1 MGPRLYS
8 RSALMSTSSKG
19 KLSPNLEFQFEY
31 RGPRA
36 IRNHCAPVGGEGGR
50 QIQLLKKPSPAQA
63 PQPCTSVRAPEE
75 AASAQCTGKGVMK
88 EQGQLQN
95 CFLSKALPTTF
106 CREVPEP
113 FVWIQCFSL
122 SLEASG
128 QGEGKGGI
136 GRRGRELSLVLA
148 TARGNVFSLKNL
160 NHLQIRQTAQHAHE
174 HTCTCTLVSKQP
186 TATAT
191 ATSPNHLRTPSF
203 HSKRVCLLVPQIP
216 LIQGRHNSLCKSTFL
231 RAANPPLGNFMCPHL

>member
-1 MGPRLYS
+1 MH
-8 RSALMSTSSKG
+8 
-19 KLSPNLEFQFEY
+19 N
-31 RGPRA
+31 
-36 IRNHCAPVGGEGGR
+36 
-50 QIQLLKKPSPAQA
+50 AQ
-63 PQPCTSVRAPEE
+63 
-75 AASAQCTGKGVMK
+75 GKGVMK

-106 CREVPEP
+106 CREAPEP
-113 FVWIQCFSL
+113 FFWIQCFSL

-128 QGEGKGGI
+128 QGEGKGGF

-174 HTCTCTLVSKQP
+174 HTFTCTLVSKQP

-191 ATSPNHLRTPSF
+191 FPNHLRTPKLPFQRGMPSSSPNPT
-203 HSKRVCLLVPQIP
+203 HPGLQIHLWVISCAHP
-216 LIQGRHNSLCKSTFL
+216 YRHDPSHLPP
-231 RAANPPLGNFMCPHL
+231 NPGMTPSPGP